1 MKKIEE
7 NSMATDYM
15 IKLSK
20 LKNSIFYIFFL
31 LFQVDLKTSQD
42 CVAMWKDSPLK
53 TKLGFVK
60 SASLKGA
67 AIC

>member
-1 MKKIEE
+1 
-7 NSMATDYM
+7 M

-20 LKNSIFYIFFL
+20 LEILFFL

-60 SASLKGA
+60 SARLKGA
-67 AIC
+67 AIR